1 MKKHITKGQRYEISV
16 LLQAGHG
23 KSYIAEKLKVHES
36 TIRREIK
43 NNCDKRSGEYNPEL
57 AQRKSE
63 ARMSSRNHFTK
74 MDDAMKEKI
83 YLLLYEGWS
92 PEQIHGRLKYEGVD
106 IVSHETIYNHVH
118 ADTTG
123 ELVKHMPH
131 ELKYKK
137 RTKKHRETKATNIAN
152 RTSIHNRPKEAD
164 GKRFGD
170 WEMDLIV
177 DSFNHAILTLVE
189 RSTNMLLMQRLPQGK
204 KSKPLAKEV
213 SRLLLPYRNTINTM
227 TTDNGA
233 EFADHLTITKKIGA
247 KVYFADPYSSWQK
260 GCIENTNKLI
270 RQYIPKKSNFND
282 FSDGFIKKVQKKIN
296 LRPREKLNFSAPKDE
311 FFKHFL

>member
-1 MKKHITKGQRYEISV
+1 
-16 LLQAGHG
+16 
-23 KSYIAEKLKVHES
+23 
-36 TIRREIK
+36 
-43 NNCDKRSGEYNPEL
+43 
-57 AQRKSE
+57 
-63 ARMSSRNHFTK
+63 
-74 MDDAMKEKI
+74 
-83 YLLLYEGWS
+83 
-92 PEQIHGRLKYEGVD
+92 
-106 IVSHETIYNHVH
+106 
-118 ADTTG
+118 
-123 ELVKHMPH
+123 MP
-131 ELKYKK
+131 
-137 RTKKHRETKATNIAN
+137 IAN
-152 RTSIHNRPKEAD
+152 RASIHERPVEAD
-164 GKRFGD
+164 GNRFGD

-213 SRLLLPYRNTINTM
+213 SRLLLPYRNTINTI
-227 TTDNGA
+227 TTDNGP

>member
-1 MKKHITKGQRYEISV
+1 MKKYKQLTREQRSQIFA
-16 LLQAGHG
+16 LLQRKTA
-23 KSYIAEKLKVHES
+23 KKIIAEIIGCNQS
-36 TIRREIK
+36 TIYREIK
-43 NNCDKRSGEYNPEL
+43 RNSTPKGNYLWVKAHEKAMARRKRSSANSKLPDILVWRIKEL
-57 AQRKSE
+57 IKNEQ
-63 ARMSSRNHFTK
+63 
-74 MDDAMKEKI
+74 
-83 YLLLYEGWS
+83 WS
-92 PEQIHGRLKYEGVD
+92 PRQISGFLKKEGTT
-106 IVSHETIYNHVH
+106 VSHQTIYNLIH
-118 ADTTG
+118 ADETG
-123 ELVKHMPH
+123 ELALNTRHKMKYRRRSSVKHMP
-131 ELKYKK
+131 
-137 RTKKHRETKATNIAN
+137 IAN
-152 RTSIHNRPKEAD
+152 RASIHERPVEAD
-164 GKRFGD
+164 GNRFGD

-213 SRLLLPYRNTINTM
+213 SRLLLPYRNTINTI
-227 TTDNGA
+227 TTDNGP